1 MVKEL
6 MISNNELTTAQKLS
20 NPHGRHGT
28 GQTDGINC
36 SRYLTFSEIEGR
48 SLTRREIS
56 RKLSSPV
63 TDYIL
68 ITVKKGSVK
77 QE

>member
-1 MVKEL
+1 MNL
-6 MISNNELTTAQKLS
+6 LLAQKLS

-28 GQTDGINC
+28 AQRDGINC
-36 SRYLTFSEIEGR
+36 SRYLASSEMEGR

-56 RKLSSPV
+56 SKLSSPV

-68 ITVKKGSVK
+68 IIVKKDPVK

>member
-6 MISNNELTTAQKLS
+6 LIRNNELTIAQKLS

-28 GQTDGINC
+28 GQTGSINC
-36 SRYLTFSEIEGR
+36 SRYLASSEIEGR

-68 ITVKKGSVK
+68 ITVKKDSVK